1 MNFANA
7 LIDLYEMNSE
17 KVGVIEPKIIK
28 VANGKEGAYK
38 EIYYTLL
45 PIFHTTATSQIEV
58 RINIDGEFT
67 GAKRVADDDKLTIIP
82 ITEKSGSRTAGKEPH
97 PFCDNLRYLGGDYK
111 EYCKD
116 DGICYEL
123 YMNQLKKWYE
133 SDYSHPKVQAIYKYL
148 SKKSLIK
155 DLINQRILKTNEE
168 GMLDEKETIQ
178 NIPQTKA
185 FVRFVVRQTS
195 PDNCWE
201 DRSLRDCYIDYSRSL
216 EQNKGICYLSGNIE
230 EISYLHSKKIRN
242 DGDGAKL
249 ISAND
254 KQNFTYRGR
263 FAEREEAFAVGNESS
278 QKMHNALKWI
288 IRKQGKAFDTLVFVS
303 WESTKMINMP
313 SWTDDTERIC
323 KSYDKQNDDD
333 DWWDDTEEN
342 NNEKNLNGII
352 AEDFYKALAGYKQ
365 MVNNTSNMILVG
377 VDAATAG
384 RLALVEFKTLESS
397 RYLEN
402 IEKWHKSC
410 AWLHKKRNGKKVT
423 RFIGMLGVKDI
434 ADILFGI
441 EDNKG
446 ILTIVDKNSKKLY
459 AEVAKRLLPCIWNG
473 QRIPIDYVNR
483 VAMKASNPLSYKKR
497 ENWERVLAV
506 ACSMVKKHR
515 MERNSKE
522 DWNVALD
529 KDSGNRDY
537 LYGRLLAVADR
548 IEYRTY
554 DKERDDSRVTNAKRY
569 MNTFAQRPFETWKII
584 EENIQYY
591 LNKLNFKER
600 RYYEKI
606 LDEIYNKFEIESF
619 KNNTKLDG
627 LYLLGFHSQSQEFRN
642 ANLEN
647 KN

>member
-7 LIDLYEMNSE
+7 LINLYEMNNE
-17 KVGVIEPKIIK
+17 KIGVIEYKNIEKFSGKDGVYKKI
-28 VANGKEGAYK
+28 
-38 EIYYTLL
+38 EIPYVLL
-45 PIFHTTATSQIEV
+45 PLFHTTATAQIEV
-58 RINIDGEFT
+58 TININGEIKR
-67 GAKRVADDDKLTIIP
+67 AKHVVEDDKLTVIP
-82 ITEKSGSRTAGKEPH
+82 MTEKSGSRTAGKEPH
-97 PFCDNLRYLGGDYK
+97 PLCDNLKYLAGDYK
-111 EYCKD
+111 EYCED

-123 YMNQLKKWYE
+123 YMKQLKKWCE
-133 SDYSHPKVQAIYKYL
+133 SDYSNPKVEAIYKYL

-155 DLINQRILKTNEE
+155 DLIDLSELKTNEK

-185 FVRFVVRQTS
+185 FVRFKVSQTT
-195 PDNCWE
+195 PKECWK
-201 DRSLRDCYIDYSRSL
+201 DRELQNCYIDYSRSL

-263 FAEREEAFAVGNESS
+263 FVEKEEAFAVGIETS

-288 IRKQGKAFDTLVFVS
+288 IRKQGVFFDTLAFVT
-303 WESTKMINMP
+303 WESTKMLEMP
-313 SWTDDTERIC
+313 RWIDDTEKIC
-323 KSYDKQNDDD
+323 LSCGDWNDDD
-333 DWWDDTEEN
+333 EDENTWDA
-342 NNEKNLNGII
+342 NEIVAK
-352 AEDFYKALAGYKQ
+352 DFYKALSGYKKQ
-365 MVNNTSNMILVG
+365 VDNTSNMILVG

-384 RLALVEFKTLESS
+384 RLSLIEFKTLETS
-397 RYLEN
+397 RYLDN
-402 IEKWHKSC
+402 IEKWHINC
-410 AWLHKKRNGKKVT
+410 AWLHEKRKDKEKIE
-423 RFIGMLGVKDI
+423 FIGMLGVRDI

-441 EDNKG
+441 ENKG

-459 AEVAKRLLPCIWNG
+459 AEVAKRLLPCIWDG

-483 VAMKASNPLSYKKR
+483 VVMKASNPLSYKKR
-497 ENWERVLAV
+497 ENWERVLAT

-515 MERNSKE
+515 IERNSKE

-529 KDSGNRDY
+529 KECKDRNY

-554 DKERDDSRVTNAKRY
+554 EKGQDDSKVTNAKRY
-569 MNTFAQRPFETWKII
+569 MSTFAQRPFETWKVIR
-584 EENIQYY
+584 ENIQPY
-591 LNKLNFKER
+591 LNKLKFKER
-600 RYYEKI
+600 RYYENV
-606 LDEIYNKFEIESF
+606 LDEINNSFEVKDFKDNK
-619 KNNTKLDG
+619 KLDG
-627 LYLLGFHSQSQEFRN
+627 LYLLGFHSQSYEFRN
-642 ANLEN
+642 INLEN